1 MGNKTLEDIKNIA
14 VRKEVFKLLEYFE
27 EGFINGCLE
36 LVICHPVNPVDVDS
50 NYGFWHGKGKNIY
63 CNYYFGISNCESAL
77 DVKRKV
83 LEYWSRHACKTEPAG
98 TEISNIIQNYVR
110 YGINEY
116 LKTSFS
122 KEDFEIIYQ
131 HLGNGINS
139 KLCEKFIKSKFN
151 LKVLTGGNYG
161 R

>member
-1 MGNKTLEDIKNIA
+1 MANKSLEDIKNIA
-14 VRKEVFKLLEYFE
+14 VRKEIFKLLEYFD

-36 LVICHPVNPVDVDS
+36 LVICHPVNPVDVDY
-50 NYGFWHGKGKNIY
+50 NYRLWHGKGKNIY
-63 CNYYFGISNCESAL
+63 CNYYFDISNCNSAL

-83 LEYWSRHACKTEPAG
+83 IEYWSRHACKTEPAG

-116 LKTSFS
+116 LKTAFS

-139 KLCEKFIKSKFN
+139 ELCEKFIKSKFN
-151 LKVLTGGNYG
+151 LKILQ